1 VDPSRRAEHIERLA
15 QHALR
20 GELWEQAALYLPQAG
35 AKALE
40 RGANTEAAAYFE
52 QALAALAHLPE
63 SLARVEQAIDLRL
76 ELRNT
81 VLVTLDFHRALDNLR
96 AAERLARAAGDQQ
109 RLARISAHKTHSL
122 WMVGEYE
129 QAMAAA
135 EEAVVIADL
144 IGDFSI
150 RIAATQY
157 RGQVFRTIGS
167 YPQAIGLFR
176 QTIASLEGDLRYS
189 RVGMHALPAV
199 LARVFLADC
208 LAILGQFDEA
218 LAHAREAIQIAD
230 HARHPFSI
238 VAAHA
243 AFSLIFVNKGDPDI
257 LSYVERGAELCRAW
271 NVRVWLSNFLAAIGL
286 ARTLS
291 GHIAEAQPILEEAR
305 KEVMLRMTNNPM
317 LPDLTLA
324 FCIAGRP
331 DEAREFANV
340 ALEQS
345 RDDKQRGI
353 YALTRFALGEIALNR
368 AHDEADRNYRE
379 ALALAEPRG
388 MRPLVAHCHLGL
400 GKLYRRTGKRE
411 QAQEHLTTATTM
423 YREMG
428 MTYWLEQVGAEM
440 RGLA

>member
-40 RGANTEAAAYFE
+40 RGANVEAAAYFE
-52 QALAALAHLPE
+52 QALTALAHLPD
-63 SLARVEQAIDLRL
+63 SRARIEQAIDLRL

-81 VLVTLDFHRALDNLR
+81 VLITLDFHRALDNLR
-96 AAERLARAAGDQQ
+96 VAESLARAAGDQQ

-122 WMVGEYE
+122 WLVGEYE
-129 QAMAAA
+129 HAIAAG
-135 EEAVVIADL
+135 EEAVAIADV

-167 YPQAIGLFR
+167 YPEAIRLFR
-176 QTIASLEGDLRYS
+176 QTIASLEGDLRHA
-189 RVGMHALPAV
+189 RFGMHALPAV

-208 LAILGQFDEA
+208 LAMLGQFDEA
-218 LAHAREAIQIAD
+218 LAQAREAIQIAD
-230 HARHPFSI
+230 HAGHPFSI

-257 LSYVERGAELCRAW
+257 LSFVERGAELCRVW
-271 NVRVWLSNFLAAIGL
+271 NVRVWLSSFLTAISL

-291 GHIAEAQPILEEAR
+291 GHIAETLPTLEEAR
-305 KEVMLRMTNNPM
+305 KEVILRVTNTPR
-317 LPDLTLA
+317 LPDLSRA
-324 FCIAGRP
+324 FCFAGRP
-331 DEAREFANV
+331 DEARELANV

-353 YALTRFALGEIALNR
+353 YA
-368 AHDEADRNYRE
+368 
-379 ALALAEPRG
+379 
-388 MRPLVAHCHLGL
+388 
-400 GKLYRRTGKRE
+400 
-411 QAQEHLTTATTM
+411 
-423 YREMG
+423 
-428 MTYWLEQVGAEM
+428 
-440 RGLA
+440 